1 MNNTY
6 QLKQPINQAFKP
18 VVKIIIDSTS
28 VLGIPVFIAG
38 ATARDLVL
46 HHVFERNIGRK
57 TYDIDTAVLISSW
70 DAYDKLRQQLI
81 KEGLKETVVAHRLLH
96 QETGLPVDIIPF
108 GEITGA
114 NNQIEW
120 PPEYAISMS
129 VAGFREAYDHALN
142 IEIAPNYIIKVSS
155 LAGLALLKLIAW
167 GERRHESNKDA
178 QDFLTILKEY
188 SNIELDR
195 LYEEYVPGDFL
206 EFNPDRLGAFLLG
219 YDIGMLF
226 GAQKSSDTLDSL
238 KTVLITQKEPLL
250 DSLLK
255 ESNSHDSSNI
265 EQWLNDLQL
274 GLNRSVSS

>member
-6 QLKQPINQAFKP
+6 QLKKPINPAFKP
-18 VVKIIIDSTS
+18 VLKIIVDASNA
-28 VLGIPVFIAG
+28 LDIPIFIAG

-57 TYDIDTAVLISSW
+57 TYDIDTAIMISSW
-70 DAYDKLRQQLI
+70 NAYDELRKQLI
-81 KEGLKETVVAHRLLH
+81 RAGLKETPIAHRLLH

-129 VAGFREAYDHALN
+129 VAGFIEAYNHALN

-195 LYEEYVPGDFL
+195 LYEEYVPGDSL
-206 EFNPDRLGAFLLG
+206 EFNPERLGAFLLG
-219 YDIGMLF
+219 YDIGLLF
-226 GAQKSSDTLDSL
+226 AAQKPTNTLDSL
-238 KTVLITQKEPLL
+238 KSVLITQKEPLL
-250 DSLLK
+250 NSLLK

-274 GLNRSVSS
+274 GLNRSVNG

>member
-1 MNNTY
+1 MNNIY
-6 QLKQPINQAFKP
+6 QLKKSINQAFQP
-18 VVKIIIDSTS
+18 VLKIIIDATS
-28 VLGIPVFIAG
+28 ALGIPVFIAG

-57 TYDIDTAVLISSW
+57 TYDIDTAILISSW
-70 DAYDKLRQQLI
+70 DVFDELREQLI
-81 KEGLKETVVAHRLLH
+81 NEGLEKTAVTHRLLH
-96 QETGLPVDIIPF
+96 QETGLPVDVIPF

-114 NNQIEW
+114 NDQIEW

-129 VAGFREAYDHALN
+129 VTGFIEAYNHALN
-142 IEIAPNYIIKVSS
+142 IEIAPNYIIKASS

-195 LYEEYVPGDFL
+195 LYEEYVPGDDL
-206 EFNPDRLGAFLLG
+206 EFDPDRLGAFLLG

-226 GAQKSSDTLDSL
+226 GTQKSTNTLDSL
-238 KTVLITQKEPLL
+238 KTVLTTQQEPLL
-250 DSLLK
+250 NSLLK
-255 ESNSHDSSNI
+255 ESSSHDSSHI

-274 GLNRSVSS
+274 GLSRSIND